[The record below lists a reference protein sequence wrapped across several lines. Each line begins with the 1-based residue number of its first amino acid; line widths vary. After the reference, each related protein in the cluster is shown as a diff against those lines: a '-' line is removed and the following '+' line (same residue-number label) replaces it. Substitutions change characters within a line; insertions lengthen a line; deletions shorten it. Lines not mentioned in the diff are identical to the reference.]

1 MAKAT
6 LVLLDEQDVP
16 VAIGSVEH
24 RYRVER
30 DVYDAANLAIPLRG
44 RTAKAGAVRGV
55 AGVQTVTI
63 GGPMGSFWG
72 MYMHTKSPYPIESLL
87 AGDDPQVWRRGLAVL
102 DDEAGT
108 SSLRRNIHNPDDPT
122 IDQKTWGAIHRALR
136 PHSDRLAALFPKAAE
151 AGPRLLARLC
161 LLAGYS
167 GDERLVEPLKARLD
181 APGRRRSRRGRDGP
195 GIAGQS
201 RRPSTS

>member
-16 VAIGSVEH
+16 VAVGSVEH
-24 RYRVER
+24 RYRVEG
-30 DVYDAANLAIPLRG
+30 DVYAAANLAIPLRG
-44 RTAKAGAVRGV
+44 RTAKTGAVRGI
-55 AGVQTVTI
+55 AGMQTVTI
-63 GGPMGSFWG
+63 GGPMGSSWG

-108 SSLRRNIHNPDDPT
+108 SSLRRHIHNPDDPT

-136 PHSDRLAALFPKAAE
+136 PHSDHLADPLSQSRGSWPACTRPPMP
-151 AGPRLLARLC
+151 AGWILGGRAIGGTAQGTTRC
-161 LLAGYS
+161 
-167 GDERLVEPLKARLD
+167 
-181 APGRRRSRRGRDGP
+181 PGRRRSRRGRDGP
-195 GIAGQS
+195 GIARQS